1 VQVGVRNFKD
11 GWPLLAKHPHFTNY
25 RVVSEIWFRKLGPL
39 ELVEHGLAPM
49 REQRQII
56 FIRAG
61 GYLTLFGV
69 IGANMGCK
77 LFVTL
82 QLEVAHHVIERCAG
96 GSISRF
102 KTPATFGATKT
113 PKKRLLNPYQLSA
126 HGRLC
131 RCASQHPLPII
142 GTKRF
147 GSP

>member
-1 VQVGVRNFKD
+1 MGNCSYTLQPIIPAVLEFAMKENQALSNI
-11 GWPLLAKHPHFTNY
+11 HC
-25 RVVSEIWFRKLGPL
+25 GP
-39 ELVEHGLAPM
+39 
-49 REQRQII
+49 
-56 FIRAG
+56 
-61 GYLTLFGV
+61 YLTFFGV
-69 IGANMGCK
+69 IGANMGYK

-96 GSISRF
+96 GTISRF

-113 PKKRLLNPYQLSA
+113 PKKWLLNPYQFSA

-131 RCASQHPLPII
+131 RCASQHPLAVI